1 MKFRV
6 YLLACLIIPSSLWA
20 KITEVKYSYD
30 KLGRL
35 SSVVYASNERANEFY
50 TYDEQG
56 NLAEKKIGEISCTYK
71 YDKANQLTSFNGPE
85 GERTYKYDKAGRL
98 LEEYLNGE
106 LDVSYKYGYLDKV
119 IEINRKGKVTKF
131 KYCLLNKGTQSLSIE
146 FSRKND
152 KDEYTASAKKYNLVR
167 KKNACLGTQRSCS
180 LLWFS

>member
-71 YDKANQLTSFNGPE
+71 YDKL
-85 GERTYKYDKAGRL
+85 
-98 LEEYLNGE
+98 
-106 LDVSYKYGYLDKV
+106 
-119 IEINRKGKVTKF
+119 I
-131 KYCLLNKGTQSLSIE
+131 
-146 FSRKND
+146 
-152 KDEYTASAKKYNLVR
+152 
-167 KKNACLGTQRSCS
+167 S
-180 LLWFS
+180 LLLLLVQRENEPISTIRLDDF